1 MALPSLTDK
10 YCLSWAPT
18 NHCDWLWRC
27 KKLMTHDLLRLA
39 WKLQWSQRYWRPL
52 WFPSLQLQG
61 LPLMWGSLI
70 QMMARGDVGKG
81 GALSLATW
89 TVIGSESTPWITRP
103 FNTAAPRCIQNRET
117 SNGHPSMN
125 TKWTATTRF
134 TVDWMKRNGKC
145 QLKLQTGT
153 LNWIFCATRAM
164 STTLSIF
171 KRTES
176 DFEKPSSSLSTEQTD
191 DATTTRQIRQSAADR
206 TRTVNHESNSIVLP
220 QRVRAI
226 GTRLVMTAYFITLH
240 PKPLLGSLSIW
251 TQLAH

>member
-1 MALPSLTDK
+1 
-10 YCLSWAPT
+10 
-18 NHCDWLWRC
+18 
-27 KKLMTHDLLRLA
+27 MTHDLLRLA

-70 QMMARGDVGKG
+70 QTMGRGDIGKG
-81 GALSLATW
+81 GALSLATR
-89 TVIGSESTPWITRP
+89 TVIGSESTPWITRS

-125 TKWTATTRF
+125 TKWTATRRF
-134 TVDWMKRNGKC
+134 LDDWTKRNGKC

-191 DATTTRQIRQSAADR
+191 DATTTRQIRQSAADQ
-206 TRTVNHESNSIVLP
+206 TRTVNHESNLIVLP

-226 GTRLVMTAYFITLH
+226 GTKLVMTAYFITLH

-251 TQLAH
+251 TQLVH